1 MRDFYEFARD
11 FLVISLFSAVVLAV
25 GMFIIAFKDGVLQ

>member
-1 MRDFYEFARD
+1 MKDAFLFIRD

-25 GMFIIAFKDGVLQ
+25 GLCIIAFKDGVLQ